1 MVVMPRFRFVS
12 QCKLMIVLSAV
23 MLLLWTNFA
32 VIHHQLDLDLQ
43 HHEHHHCQ
51 LFASVLHGAKSSP
64 LTLLLANTSES
75 PPSLAVYQYLEAPE
89 IAQSARAPPK
99 LI

>member
-1 MVVMPRFRFVS
+1 MMVV
-12 QCKLMIVLSAV
+12 LSTV

-51 LFASVLHGAKSSP
+51 LFASVVHGAKSSP
-64 LTLLLANTSES
+64 LTLPIANSSEP
-75 PPSLAVYQYLEAPE
+75 PPSLAVYHYLEAPV
-89 IAQSARAPPK
+89 IAQIARAPPK

>member
-1 MVVMPRFRFVS
+1 MMPRFGLLSPR
-12 QCKLMIVLSAV
+12 KLMIVLCTV

-32 VIHHQLDLDLQ
+32 VIHHQLDLNLQ

-51 LFASVLHGAKSSP
+51 LFASVVHGAKSSS
-64 LTLLLANTSES
+64 LALLLSNSSEP
-75 PPSLAVYQYLEAPE
+75 PPSLAVYHYLEVPV
-89 IAQSARAPPK
+89 IAQIARAPPK